1 MLDSGARYVYEVYRL
16 KSVSKA
22 AEHLFM
28 SQPALSAAVRRVEDE
43 LGAPIF
49 NRKKLPFTLTPEGRV
64 YIEAV
69 EQVLGLEKR
78 TAEHIADLHQ
88 TGQRLLRLGIST
100 YLSYA
105 VIPTVLKEFHERH
118 PQVEVSIT
126 TVATSELFHALE
138 TDTVDMLFLPVE
150 QVSSQYTSVSL
161 LNARL
166 TVVLRRD
173 TPEAERLC
181 PYSVTYKEL
190 LERSYAPERMLSDMS
205 LLNGMDFV
213 YSPPKTSFYKK
224 RKLLF
229 GSAESESYVI
239 SNASNA
245 LFNYNLMCAGVGAFL
260 TNDFNL
266 AALPPH
272 DDLVYLV
279 LGGEGAEQD
288 FAFVYPHSTQSTVRD
303 AFVDIARSQ
312 FSPDDPPLRLQELQ

>member
-28 SQPALSAAVRRVEDE
+28 SQPALSAAIRRVEDE

-49 NRKKLPFTLTPEGRV
+49 NRKKLPFTLTPEGKV

-78 TAEHIADLHQ
+78 TAEHIADLRQ
-88 TGQRLLRLGIST
+88 TGQGLLRLGIST

-105 VIPTVLKEFHERH
+105 VIPTVLREFHERY
-118 PQVEVSIT
+118 PQVDVNIT
-126 TVATSELFHALE
+126 AVPTADLFHALE
-138 TDTVDMLFLPVE
+138 TDTVDMVFLPAE
-150 QVSSQYTSVSL
+150 SIPSQYEVVSL

-166 TVVLRRD
+166 AVVLRRD
-173 TPEAERLC
+173 ASEAARLA
-181 PYSVTYKEL
+181 PYMVTYEEL
-190 LERSYAPERMLSDMS
+190 MNRTYGSERMLSDMS
-205 LLNGMDFV
+205 LLSGVEFV

-224 RKLLF
+224 RKLLLG
-229 GSAESESYVI
+229 GSESESYVI
-239 SNASNA
+239 SNATNA
-245 LFNYNLMCAGVGAFL
+245 LFNYNLMHAGVGAFL

-272 DDLVYLV
+272 EDLVYLV
-279 LGGEGAEQD
+279 LGGKDTEQD
-288 FAFVYPHSTQSTVRD
+288 FAFVYPRAAQSIARD

-312 FSPDDPPLRLQELQ
+312 FSLNDPPRRLQEFQ